1 MKDAVIR
8 LYLQGTSKNDIARIC
23 KLGQGT
29 VSNIIDEWKRRL
41 GIHDAE
47 AIRILVVNLKRL
59 WIDAAQWFRI
69 LMIMKKLG
77 VNENQFES
85 FIHGVYEYCQRYGLI
100 PENIVSNLQAL
111 IKLSK
116 DIPFAKR
123 PEYIEKVKNEITK
136 LEEDSKISK
145 ENRN

>member
-8 LYLQGTSKNDIARIC
+8 LYLQGTSKNDIARIY

-59 WIDAAQWFRI
+59 
-69 LMIMKKLG
+69 
-77 VNENQFES
+77 
-85 FIHGVYEYCQRYGLI
+85 
-100 PENIVSNLQAL
+100 
-111 IKLSK
+111 
-116 DIPFAKR
+116 
-123 PEYIEKVKNEITK
+123 
-136 LEEDSKISK
+136 
-145 ENRN
+145 

>member
-1 MKDAVIR
+1 
-8 LYLQGTSKNDIARIC
+8 
-23 KLGQGT
+23 
-29 VSNIIDEWKRRL
+29 
-41 GIHDAE
+41 
-47 AIRILVVNLKRL
+47 
-59 WIDAAQWFRI
+59 
-69 LMIMKKLG
+69 MKKLG

-123 PEYIEKVKNEITK
+123 PEYIEKVKNEIIK